1 MRVLAIVA
9 PGQGAQTPG
18 YLAPWLE
25 SPDSATLLA
34 TYSAAAGLD
43 LAHAGTVASAEDIR
57 DTAVAQPLLVASAL
71 LSARALLGTG
81 AELPSDLVLAGHS
94 VGEVAVA
101 ALAGVFGDEDAMR
114 FVGVRGRAMAA
125 AAVDAGDTG
134 MTAVVGGDRDEVL
147 QAIKTAGL
155 TAANDNGPGQVVA
168 AGTAEQL
175 AALAAAPPA
184 KARLVP
190 LSVAGAFHTVHMQPA
205 VAELAA
211 FASTLQPGRP
221 TTRLISN
228 ADGAE
233 PASGAEA
240 LDRMVVQVSSPVRW
254 DRCLETLREAGVN
267 GLLELAPAGTLVGMA
282 RRGLPGVAT
291 FKLSEPDQLDDARG
305 FVTEHTS

>member
-1 MRVLAIVA
+1 MLAIVA

-25 SPDSATLLA
+25 SSESATLLA
-34 TYSAAAGLD
+34 AYSAAAGLD
-43 LAHAGTVASAEDIR
+43 LAHAGTVASADEIR

-71 LSARALLGTG
+71 LSARALLGNSGT
-81 AELPSDLVLAGHS
+81 ALPGDIILAGHS

-101 ALAGVFGDEDAMR
+101 ALAGVIADEEAMR
-114 FVGVRGRAMAA
+114 FVRVRGRAMAA
-125 AAVDAGDTG
+125 AAAKAGDTG
-134 MTAVVGGDRDEVL
+134 MTAVVGGDRADVL
-147 QAIKTAGL
+147 RAIKAAGL

-175 AALAAAPPA
+175 AQLAAAPPD

-205 VAELAA
+205 VAALAA
-211 FASTLQPGRP
+211 FASTLQPGAP
-221 TTRLISN
+221 ATRLISN

-240 LDRMVVQVSSPVRW
+240 LDRMVAQVSSPVRW
-254 DRCLETLREAGVN
+254 DRCLETLRQAGIT
-267 GLLELAPAGTLVGMA
+267 GLLELSPAGTLVGIA
-282 RRGLPGVAT
+282 RRGLPGAAT
-291 FKLSEPDQLDDARG
+291 FKLSSPDQLDDARR
-305 FVTEHTS
+305 FVADHTG